1 MSDRSTAVG
10 PASADE
16 PERLPPGRSTA
27 EAISEA
33 LRADIVAG
41 RFGSG
46 EKLRQVHLA
55 RRFGVSTTPV
65 REAFG
70 ILQHQGLVRLD
81 PQRGATV
88 FVPTVEDLEEHY
100 EIRDALECLA
110 AAQAAANF
118 QPRHAPALR
127 AAVEEMRDCRDP
139 QRYVELNHRFHMSV
153 YELSGRRRLV
163 ELIDRLR
170 TVSRAY
176 VQIYADQVVPSGLVE
191 HEHDEILAACEA
203 NDPERAR
210 QATSEHLRLTVVNVT
225 DELRDRD

>member
-1 MSDRSTAVG
+1 MTDRTSVVG
-10 PASADE
+10 SESGTE
-16 PERLPPGRSTA
+16 PESLPAGRTTA
-27 EAISEA
+27 EAISA
-33 LRADIVAG
+33 AVRADIVAG
-41 RFGSG
+41 RFASG

-70 ILQHQGLVRLD
+70 ILQHQGLVRMH

-110 AAQAAANF
+110 TARAAVNF
-118 QPRHAPALR
+118 RPEHSGPLR
-127 AAVEEMRDCRDP
+127 AALAEMHDCRDP
-139 QRYVELNHRFHMSV
+139 ELYVELNHRFHMSI

-163 ELIDRLR
+163 DLIDHLR
-170 TVSRAY
+170 VVTQAY
-176 VQIYADQVVPSGLVE
+176 VQIYAAQVVPSGQAE

-210 QATSEHLRLTVVNVT
+210 EATSRHLRLTVVNVT
-225 DELRDRD
+225 HELNRET